1 MPSFEAFADPPI
13 EAVKGRLGVDE
24 EAMPRSCA
32 DQDVPLTVAMDA
44 VARLQ

>member
-13 EAVKGRLGVDE
+13 EAVESRLGVDE

-32 DQDVPLTVAMDA
+32 DQDVSLPVAMDA
-44 VARLQ
+44 VVFP